1 MPITIMSK
9 RGSLLA
15 AVASL
20 AIMSAAPLAVAA
32 TNDGASWQPN
42 SSEKLVKLP
51 ASYLKKAVDQDYKRS
66 PLAAEMADTESRIKL
81 KLQTLGDLRDAA
93 GRAEGELKLE
103 LRHQLLA
110 EKRAYLTLMA
120 RHHDLRRRRAQTRIR
135 LYEGLLRKLGR
146 DGAGMTPQRIA
157 LAEKQDSA
165 RKRFD
170 ASVGKVDMVLFRS
183 SVTSESRY
191 SRDYAK
197 NVAAIESLVHAINRH
212 PMNAKAE
219 IDGTPVSKQD
229 YLRQLAGENEAELAT
244 VKQEEGILGFM
255 AKLIGLDA
263 LALSDVV
270 TGADP
275 SDEPEMRDNASVA
288 SAVEFFVSR

>member
-1 MPITIMSK
+1 MPIENASK
-9 RGSLLA
+9 RGSLMA
-15 AVASL
+15 AAAAL
-20 AIMSAAPLAVAA
+20 AIMFTASSTLAA
-32 TNDGASWQPN
+32 TSEGASWHPD

-66 PLAAEMADTESRIKL
+66 ALAAKMADTESRIAL
-81 KLQTLGDLRDAA
+81 KLQTLGDLRDAIA
-93 GRAEGELKLE
+93 RADGEVKIE

-110 EKRAYLTLMA
+110 EKRAYLDLMA

-146 DGAGMTPQRIA
+146 DADGMTPQRIA
-157 LAEKQDSA
+157 LAEKQDAA

-170 ASVGKVDMVLFRS
+170 ASVGKVDIAIFRS

-191 SRDYAK
+191 ARDYAK
-197 NVAAIESLVHAINRH
+197 NVAAIESLVLAINRH

-229 YLRQLAGENEAELAT
+229 YLRQLAAENEAELAT
-244 VKQEEGILGFM
+244 VKDEDTILGYM

-263 LALSDVV
+263 LALSEAV
-270 TGADP
+270 TAPDAQ
-275 SDEPEMRDNASVA
+275 DEPAARDSASVA
-288 SAVEFFVSR
+288 SAVEFFVTR

>member
-1 MPITIMSK
+1 MTIKHVFK

-15 AVASL
+15 AVATM
-20 AIMSAAPLAVAA
+20 AIILAAPQAMAA
-32 TNDGASWQPN
+32 TPDGASWQPN

-51 ASYLKKAVDQDYKRS
+51 ASYLRKAVEQDYRRS

-93 GRAEGELKLE
+93 ARAEGELKLE

-110 EKRAYLTLMA
+110 EKRAYLNLMA
-120 RHHDLRRRRAQTRIR
+120 RHHDLRRTRAKTRIR
-135 LYEGLLRKLGR
+135 LYENLLRKLGR
-146 DGAGMTPQRIA
+146 DAAGMTPQRIA
-157 LAEKQDSA
+157 LAEKQDTA

-191 SRDYAK
+191 GRDYAK

-219 IDGTPVSKQD
+219 IDGMPVSKQD
-229 YLRQLAGENEAELAT
+229 YLRQLAAENEAEIAT
-244 VKQEEGILGFM
+244 VKQEEGILGYM
-255 AKLIGLDA
+255 AKLVGLDA
-263 LALSDVV
+263 LALLEAV

-275 SDEPEMRDNASVA
+275 RDEPEARDNASVA

>member
-1 MPITIMSK
+1 MPINNVSM
-9 RGSLLA
+9 RGSLMA
-15 AVASL
+15 AAASL
-20 AIMSAAPLAVAA
+20 ALIFAVPHAMAAPG
-32 TNDGASWQPN
+32 DGASWQPN

-66 PLAAEMADTESRIKL
+66 PLAAEMADTESRIRL

-93 GRAEGELKLE
+93 GRADGELKLE

-110 EKRAYLTLMA
+110 EKQAYLKLMA
-120 RHHDLRRRRAQTRIR
+120 RHHDLRRRRAQTRIQ

-157 LAEKQDSA
+157 LAEKQESA

-191 SRDYAK
+191 GRDYAK

-219 IDGTPVSKQD
+219 IDGKPVSKQD
-229 YLRQLAGENEAELAT
+229 YLRQLAAENEAELAT
-244 VKQEEGILGFM
+244 VQQEEGILGYM

-263 LALSDVV
+263 LALSEAV
-270 TGADP
+270 TGTDP
-275 SDEPEMRDNASVA
+275 NDKPEAGDTASVA

>member
-1 MPITIMSK
+1 MTIKIVFM
-9 RGSLLA
+9 RGSLMA
-15 AVASL
+15 AVATL
-20 AIMSAAPLAVAA
+20 AIVFAAPQAMTA
-32 TNDGASWQPN
+32 TPDGASWQPN

-66 PLAAEMADTESRIKL
+66 PLAAEMADTEYRIKL

-93 GRAEGELKLE
+93 DRAEGELKLE

-110 EKRAYLTLMA
+110 EKRAYLNLMA

-157 LAEKQDSA
+157 LAEKQDVA

-191 SRDYAK
+191 ARDYAK

-229 YLRQLAGENEAELAT
+229 YLRQLAAENEAEIAT

-263 LALSDVV
+263 LALSEAV

-275 SDEPEMRDNASVA
+275 QEEPEKRDNASVA